1 MSKLIIGCG
10 VPGTGKSTWIKA
22 HTSLE
27 DHVVSRDLIRF
38 QLLDEAG
45 LIDPADYFSRE
56 DEVWALYIA
65 TIENGLRR
73 GYTVWADAT
82 HLTHKGRLKL
92 LHALS
97 VKPNEVEV
105 IDFYCPLDTAL
116 ARNAERKGTRAYVPE
131 DQIRRMFKQRE
142 MAEFGETPK
151 YKYNKIYTVNTET
164 GKIIIREEAE
174 KWQFM

>member
-1 MSKLIIGCG
+1 MNKLIIGCG
-10 VPGTGKSTWIKA
+10 TPGTGKSTWINA
-22 HTSLE
+22 HT
-27 DHVVSRDLIRF
+27 DPWNDIIVSRDAIRF
-38 QLLDEAG
+38 MLLDEAG
-45 LIDPADYFSRE
+45 LTDPADYFSRE

-65 TIENGLRR
+65 QIEAGLRR

-82 HLTHKGRLKL
+82 HLTRKGRLKL

-97 VKPNEVEV
+97 VKPETVEI

-142 MAEFGETPK
+142 MTEFNETTK
-151 YKYNKIYTVNTET
+151 YKYNKIYNVNTVT
-164 GKIIIREEAE
+164 GKIIIKEE
-174 KWQFM
+174 M